1 MSTPIRLAH
10 GAALLLAGSAA
21 AAAPAPYV
29 VVDHS
34 SAALMSPAEAAAIW
48 KAQIDDRQRAR
59 VRKLYPVSKW
69 GFVSQV
75 EGGFT
80 ADKTCVVTARA
91 MMVPRSLGGRL
102 VFAPKESTTTF
113 AAQPG
118 ATAAQCRAIASEKLA
133 EAVHALLTTLIAP

>member
-1 MSTPIRLAH
+1 MTGPLRSAL
-10 GAALLLAGSAA
+10 GLGALLVATAA
-21 AAAPAPYV
+21 AAAPEPYMFK
-29 VVDHS
+29 DHS

-48 KAQIDDRQRAR
+48 RAQVDDRSRAR
-59 VRKLYPVSKW
+59 VRKLYPVAKW

-80 ADKTCVVTARA
+80 PDKTCVVTARV

-102 VFAPKESTTTF
+102 VFAPKESATTF

-118 ATAAQCRAIASEKLA
+118 ATAEQCRAIAADKLA
-133 EAVHALLTTLIAP
+133 EAVRALLSSLVAP